1 MAKTNQNAGFE
12 SEPIKGRRGGPRPG
26 AGRKPN
32 PLKLMNKPSKEIAR
46 TIYEESNPR
55 AIFAR
60 LLRSRSDDVVLRT
73 VSFLH
78 EQAFGKAKQA
88 IDVSG
93 GIVHAHT
100 VYRNPRL
107 AALSP
112 EELQALDNIT
122 KKLALP
128 APDSPHNQ
136 IKSDTATNAIDV
148 ECEDVETNEINT

>member
-1 MAKTNQNAGFE
+1 MAETSQNAGFE
-12 SEPIKGRRGGPRPG
+12 SKPIKGRRGGARPG

-73 VSFLH
+73 VCFLH

-100 VYRNPRL
+100 VYRDPRL

-112 EELQALDNIT
+112 EELQALDSSQRSSRY
-122 KKLALP
+122 P
-128 APDSPHNQ
+128 RRRSPPLKG
-136 IKSDTATNAIDV
+136 KSWNRL
-148 ECEDVETNEINT
+148 